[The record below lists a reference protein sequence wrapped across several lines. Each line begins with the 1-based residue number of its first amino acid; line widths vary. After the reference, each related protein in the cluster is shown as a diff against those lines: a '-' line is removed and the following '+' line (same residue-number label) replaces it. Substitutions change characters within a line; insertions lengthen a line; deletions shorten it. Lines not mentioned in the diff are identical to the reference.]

1 MNGFFFQFF
10 IINFKLTNIIFAP
23 QNNCMQIGNKIL
35 VVDDDLRGVITKIK
49 ADKVTFMSD
58 EGFEYVYAKNKIVV
72 VNMDVENLF
81 LQGNPRKNIVSNK
94 VVSKKNTS
102 KKPPVFDLHIE
113 KIQPKHHHL
122 SAGQKLQ
129 IQLDEAHRIIRK
141 MQLQKQ
147 KSFILVHGVGKG
159 VLKKELTKLLK
170 VKKLRFEEASFLD
183 FGHGSALR
191 VFF

>member
-1 MNGFFFQFF
+1 
-10 IINFKLTNIIFAP
+10 
-23 QNNCMQIGNKIL
+23 MQIGDKIL
-35 VVDDDLRGVITKIK
+35 VVDDDLRGVITKIEG
-49 ADKVTFMSD
+49 DKVTFMSD
-58 EGFEYVYAKNKIVV
+58 EGFEYVYPKNKIVV
-72 VNMDVENLF
+72 VNTDIENLF

-94 VVSKKNTS
+94 VVSKKKMA

-113 KIQPKHHHL
+113 KIQPKHQHL

-129 IQLDEAHRIIRK
+129 IQLNEANRIVRK

-159 VLKKELTKLLK
+159 VLKKELIKLLK
-170 VKKLRFEEASFLD
+170 TKKLGFEEASFKD

-191 VFF
+191 VFIQ